1 MIVTDDNWLEREKLV
16 ISTYHVPTFTNSI
29 SRSDFESHPDSG
41 KTYGP
46 RHRWYKSDSYIL

>member
-46 RHRWYKSDSYIL
+46 RHR